1 MANYAKSIDE
11 KSAELLQAYN
21 DAETED
27 EKRKAKKGIYQ
38 FYRKLVKRKEFVS
51 LSATVADELYKANV
65 EASAYINS
73 QTPYIYALNYNYINQ
88 NIRKEALLVKKAK
101 PTSAKTEPR
110 KIRPALTPEARE
122 NQMIALA
129 VDLVE
134 QRLLDGTA
142 SSQETT
148 HFLKLGSMKNRLE
161 MEKLQEENRLLKAR
175 TEALQSAKRVEELYS
190 EAIKA
195 MRRYSGQG
203 SDDDEY

>member
-1 MANYAKSIDE
+1 M
-11 KSAELLQAYN
+11 
-21 DAETED
+21 
-27 EKRKAKKGIYQ
+27 
-38 FYRKLVKRKEFVS
+38 
-51 LSATVADELYKANV
+51 
-65 EASAYINS
+65 
-73 QTPYIYALNYNYINQ
+73 
-88 NIRKEALLVKKAK
+88 KKAK
-101 PTSAKTEPR
+101 PTTNTETR

-122 NQMIALA
+122 NQLIALA

-134 QRLLDGTA
+134 QRLINGTA

-161 MEKLQEENRLLKAR
+161 MEKLQEENRLLKAK

-203 SDDDEY
+203 DSDDEEY

>member
-1 MANYAKSIDE
+1 MAK
-11 KSAELLQAYN
+11 
-21 DAETED
+21 
-27 EKRKAKKGIYQ
+27 
-38 FYRKLVKRKEFVS
+38 
-51 LSATVADELYKANV
+51 
-65 EASAYINS
+65 
-73 QTPYIYALNYNYINQ
+73 
-88 NIRKEALLVKKAK
+88 VKKADPK
-101 PTSAKTEPR
+101 NPTR